1 MLSAAIY
8 TALATAMFF
17 LQDAYFSVGG
27 MELSLKN
34 PCAVGIV
41 ALALLDLIVSVRLDR
56 LLVLTRHALV
66 QALPFLIPLV
76 FSAAVWVSSGAESA
90 AVVNGVSM
98 IAPQLLSVAVA
109 AATLYLFGERGIWYC
124 LGSMCAANLLSVL
137 VVIQEG
143 GLSQFLQEFCTLL
156 ITFSGETG
164 PLMMRLESHDITFA
178 FGPFLIYLLL
188 NWKRIPRAPVWLA
201 LTALFFLIGL
211 KRIAV
216 PAVALGFAA
225 AALLGLL
232 PEKAARQAAM
242 CAAVGMMIVSFVYIA
257 SIRYGLFR
265 FLEERFQIDTM
276 GRVEMYENLE
286 PYYDITFPY
295 MGRGTGFERFVDWA
309 SGAVYPVPD
318 PTRMPIHNDFL
329 RLYLNLGFVGYW
341 VWLWGWLAAR
351 LRYWFRQGGRESG
364 CLFLGICVYCFVLY
378 ATDNTIYY
386 PYTLIACALVPMACG
401 LDGQARAALE
411 ERCAQWSR
419 RGGEAPPVKG
429 GPEEGGGA
437 A

>member
-1 MLSAAIY
+1 
-8 TALATAMFF
+8 MFF

-143 GLSQFLQEFCTLL
+143 GLSRFLQEFCTLL

-225 AALLGLL
+225 AALPRLL

-295 MGRGTGFERFVDWA
+295 MGRGTG
-309 SGAVYPVPD
+309 
-318 PTRMPIHNDFL
+318 
-329 RLYLNLGFVGYW
+329 
-341 VWLWGWLAAR
+341 
-351 LRYWFRQGGRESG
+351 
-364 CLFLGICVYCFVLY
+364 
-378 ATDNTIYY
+378 
-386 PYTLIACALVPMACG
+386 
-401 LDGQARAALE
+401 LDRK
-411 ERCAQWSR
+411 S
-419 RGGEAPPVKG
+419 VV
-429 GPEEGGGA
+429 
-437 A
+437 